1 MSENNSGAHTSG
13 AIVVVVAAVNAGTVN
28 FLKVRRLCHRGPT
41 SRAESRQAL
50 GGKVN
55 NLVLL

>member
-28 FLKVRRLCHRGPT
+28 FLKVRAC
-41 SRAESRQAL
+41 RAESRQAL